1 MSTTSRNQPTSPAKS
16 PCGRGLRAIDLNGV
30 DSPPQTQASFEL
42 WKSVKEDILR
52 GDVNTADARFDH
64 VTASDL
70 EAPLVFFQAAIA
82 LSLGKTEKAMAN
94 CRTLLDRIPRDV
106 DVAKLTAHIHL
117 ARNEREK
124 ARTWFEQVLLA
135 RPHDKG
141 AAINAFSPPSG
152 KGTDGADRPRIVV
165 ATSIPPRRKAFHGT
179 TLGTWKA
186 LGFDIVSVNPPNE
199 IGALAPFFPDVT
211 FVPTTAIHRSASGNP
226 YVRLDAIFDALANTG
241 AAVCGI
247 VNADIAFARCPDLP
261 LFLAEHAPNGLVF
274 GSRVDTAEGT
284 VSKGHFFD
292 IGFDYFFFGQKLLR
306 ALPDSEFCMGL
317 PWWDYFTPRF
327 ALEQGLPAV
336 HNLSPTAFHMLHPTN
351 WAPRAWHEF
360 GLYFAQNF
368 IGKDGPMA
376 SDFALSLPGEG
387 RKHFLLALSHM
398 TREFVFA
405 KSASLMCPIPY
416 MAGLSS
422 PFSLPAMVR
431 DNPSTP
437 VRFSPA
443 LRILPATPE

>member
-1 MSTTSRNQPTSPAKS
+1 MATTPSNHPAFAEESR
-16 PCGRGLRAIDLNGV
+16 RGADGRAIDLDGV
-30 DSPPQTQASFEL
+30 CAPPQAQASFEL
-42 WKSVKEDILR
+42 WKSAREDILR
-52 GDVNTADARFDH
+52 GDVGGADARFDRL
-64 VTASDL
+64 APADL
-70 EAPLVFFQAAIA
+70 EPPLAFMRAAIA
-82 LSLGKTEKAMAN
+82 LSLGESGAAMGI
-94 CRTLLDRIPRDV
+94 CRTLLERLPEDV
-106 DVAKLTAHIHL
+106 DLANLTAHVHL
-117 ARNEREK
+117 ARGEGEAARARFEK
-124 ARTWFEQVLLA
+124 VLQA

-141 AAINAFSPPSG
+141 AAINAFSAPAETG
-152 KGTDGADRPRIVV
+152 GGTDRPRMVV
-165 ATSIPPRRKAFHGT
+165 ATSIPPRRKAFHGA

-186 LGFDIVSVNPPNE
+186 LGFEIISVNPADE

-247 VNADIAFARCPDLP
+247 VNADIAFAPCPDLP
-261 LFLAEHAPNGLVF
+261 RFLAEYAPDGLVF
-274 GSRVDTAEGT
+274 GSRVDTAEG
-284 VSKGHFFD
+284 VVARGDFFD

-306 ALPDSEFCMGL
+306 ALPGSEFCMGL

-327 ALEQGLPAV
+327 ALEQGLPTV
-336 HNLSPTAFHMLHPTN
+336 HNLTPMAFHVLHPTN
-351 WAPRAWHEF
+351 WAPRAWYEF
-360 GLYFAQNF
+360 GLYFARNF
-368 IGKDGPMA
+368 IGRDGPSA
-376 SDFALSLPGEG
+376 SDFVLSLPGEG

-398 TREFVFA
+398 TREFIFA
-405 KSASLMCPIPY
+405 RSASRLCPVPY

-443 LRILPATPE
+443 LRVLPELPE